1 MEFKDTSILLSH
13 HPPENMKIKHQYKS
27 QEEHNQAI
35 QRKFQFKEYVKNLNK
50 FIMTSRF
57 NNKTFYENIQ
67 YRNSHKIGCIYCS
80 PQPICSNIACDAIM
94 FVLEMNNDEN
104 KITGIGMVKN
114 HPIVGK
120 YVVYEKGNYN
130 RYVFIGKHRIDRTEM
145 NEQEEEII
153 KAFDILCFKGDTHH
167 KRGQGLTTFSLSMLF
182 NCNSIINLTEFIA
195 SMFKKRMQQKNYHN
209 KSKQT

>member
-1 MEFKDTSILLSH
+1 
-13 HPPENMKIKHQYKS
+13 MKIKKQYNS
-27 QEEHNQAI
+27 QEEHNIYLQ
-35 QRKFQFKEYVKNLNK
+35 QKHDFKQYVKNIQNLK
-50 FIMTSRF
+50 KIIMTSRF

-80 PQPICSNIACDAIM
+80 PMPVSENIAYDAIM

-104 KITGIGMVKN
+104 QITGIGMVKN
-114 HPIVGK
+114 HPIVEK

-130 RYVFIGKHRIDRTEM
+130 RYVFIGKHRIDRKEM
-145 NEQEEEII
+145 SEKEEEIM
-153 KAFDILCFKGDTHH
+153 KAFDILCFKGDTHL
-167 KRGQGLTTFSLSMLF
+167 KRGQGLKTFPLSMLF

-209 KSKQT
+209 NSKQT